1 MLQCTDTAIV
11 LIGTRHTIGM
21 TRPLPLDIVRQLARQ
36 HMRGENSPL
45 LWAETRPARTG
56 ERISHLPV
64 QPALAQAWVQAYT
77 SPFWRHQ
84 AQAHATL
91 RRGEPVALTGD
102 LTTTGRTLCLLLLD
116 ALLIDPPAAGVL
128 LVPDAETAHLHLTIL
143 HDLAAGLTPPVPVVW
158 LAEDTPVREAARA
171 RILITTP
178 EMLHLRL
185 LRHWDRAWQRLWS
198 RLHYLALAHA
208 DSFCGVAA
216 AHLAGLLLRTL
227 RLAPSETLPTLLASL
242 VTPNNA
248 DAMLAA
254 LSGFAWR
261 TLAVA
266 DTPRT
271 AQAVGVWQAGSERLR
286 EAAQLALTLRGASY
300 RVHLICAELER
311 IPLLGHIGTDDAYL
325 TAGWYVPPA
334 DVHIF
339 VGYPAGSALL
349 QHALVSPSSMCLVVL
364 GNAPH
369 ERIIARQPQSLVQF
383 STPIWIGSPNN
394 AYIARQ
400 HLLCAAAELPLL
412 YSEVQAWHADEMLTR
427 LERDQQLMRLPE
439 AEIAWQ
445 PVATADDPYEPFDLH
460 TIGTPAVEIYDE
472 YQTLLDLLDPIA
484 FDRWG
489 FRGAALP
496 PLRGGYRVLER
507 DDERGTLTV
516 RADLHRHKT
525 LPLRHCE
532 INVRDERDSRLMR
545 GQITGVGRIIL
556 DETIYAYRETHPGGS
571 PTEQTL
577 ANPLNM
583 RWTAPAAWINLP
595 LRLKATGQLIGWS
608 VATAVALLTN
618 RSILDCV
625 PAYDAGMS
633 RLYLVDAQP
642 GGNGLSVWLFDH
654 LEQVLPLAYDIA
666 LASRNDALF
675 EPVARLDMDWLLALL
690 GSTPTREPAPLLAAS
705 APLSPEE
712 ELLRHRLS
720 LPTVLTTPPTPPTAP
735 EPPATLELPPRPQR
749 TPEPRMPAERTAPAA
764 RRESALAAPVPTSPA
779 PPISPAPPAQPD
791 LAESAPPPAPP
802 AQPEPAEPA
811 PPPTL
816 SAGNGTGRRGRKSQ
830 DKSSN
835 PSEPPA
841 RDRQDPPPTT
851 PPEAVTPAS
860 NGTRRRGRKAD
871 PVPPAATDP
880 SGPSDTS
887 VAAQPKPP
895 RPPRK
900 SRKAAPVLP
909 SAPATELPAFIGPEA
924 TTTPDAP
931 PAPEPPVAATA
942 DPEVIL
948 ARLHQLRGKHGPS
961 NPTSPTPSGAG
972 ELGEPRFHAGERITC
987 SPYGE
992 GIVQASRFEAG
1003 NELVEVAFEAHG
1015 IITINPS
1022 VSRVRRLDPE
1032 PPPTD
1037 GTLTADNQADNQ
1049 DVPW

>member
-1 MLQCTDTAIV
+1 
-11 LIGTRHTIGM
+11 M

-64 QPALAQAWVQAYT
+64 QPALAQAWVQVYT
-77 SPFWRHQ
+77 APFWRHQ

-286 EAAQLALTLRGASY
+286 EAAQLALTLRGAGY

-311 IPLLGHIGTDDAYL
+311 IPLLGHIGTDDAHL

-369 ERIIARQPQSLVQF
+369 ERVIARQPQNLVQF
-383 STPIWIGSPNN
+383 SAPIWIGSPNN

-400 HLLCAAAELPLL
+400 HLLCAAAELPLR

-507 DDERGTLTV
+507 DEERGTLTV

-608 VATAVALLTN
+608 VATAIALLTN
-618 RSILDCV
+618 QSILDCV
-625 PAYDAGMS
+625 PAYDAGLS

-690 GSTPTREPAPLLAAS
+690 GSTPTREPDPLLAAS

-720 LPTVLTTPPTPPTAP
+720 LPTVLTTPPTPPA
-735 EPPATLELPPRPQR
+735 
-749 TPEPRMPAERTAPAA
+749 
-764 RRESALAAPVPTSPA
+764 
-779 PPISPAPPAQPD
+779 
-791 LAESAPPPAPP
+791 
-802 AQPEPAEPA
+802 
-811 PPPTL
+811 
-816 SAGNGTGRRGRKSQ
+816 
-830 DKSSN
+830 
-835 PSEPPA
+835 
-841 RDRQDPPPTT
+841 
-851 PPEAVTPAS
+851 
-860 NGTRRRGRKAD
+860 
-871 PVPPAATDP
+871 
-880 SGPSDTS
+880 
-887 VAAQPKPP
+887 
-895 RPPRK
+895 
-900 SRKAAPVLP
+900 
-909 SAPATELPAFIGPEA
+909 
-924 TTTPDAP
+924 
-931 PAPEPPVAATA
+931 
-942 DPEVIL
+942 
-948 ARLHQLRGKHGPS
+948 
-961 NPTSPTPSGAG
+961 
-972 ELGEPRFHAGERITC
+972 
-987 SPYGE
+987 
-992 GIVQASRFEAG
+992 
-1003 NELVEVAFEAHG
+1003 
-1015 IITINPS
+1015 
-1022 VSRVRRLDPE
+1022 
-1032 PPPTD
+1032 
-1037 GTLTADNQADNQ
+1037 
-1049 DVPW
+1049 